1 MIDQPV
7 RSALRMLLPT
17 VPAVA
22 ETGRQRAASAAA
34 PATEPLWTVKDVA
47 AFTGL
52 SVRWVHER
60 TRRGEIPCYR
70 LGTAL
75 RFDPQEIR
83 AWVGKFHHSPGGT

>member
-1 MIDQPV
+1 MADERRQ
-7 RSALRMLLPT
+7 
-17 VPAVA
+17 AV
-22 ETGRQRAASAAA
+22 SVL
-34 PATEPLWTVKDVA
+34 ATESLWTVKDVA
-47 AFTGL
+47 AFVGL

-83 AWVGKFHHSPGGT
+83 AWVGKFHHSSGGT

>member
-1 MIDQPV
+1 MEG
-7 RSALRMLLPT
+7 ALIAMVHARPLAATLP
-17 VPAVA
+17 
-22 ETGRQRAASAAA
+22 A
-34 PATEPLWTVKDVA
+34 PEHLWTVKDVA

-75 RFDPQEIR
+75 RFDPQEIK
-83 AWVGKFHHSPGGT
+83 AWVGKFHHSSGGT